1 MTKVHNKPYFLNPR
15 QFDPDHPLFV
25 FLPGMDESTS
35 LALMQVASVEAAFD
49 VCSFVIQPDVMD
61 SWDDLCEQVA
71 ALTTAALKTVPRKS
85 VYLCGESFGGC
96 LALKVMVNAPELF
109 DRIVLVNPA
118 SSFNRRPW
126 IHWGSL
132 LTRWLPEWLYQMTS
146 ALFLPFL
153 ASGKRMTPAAHQTLL
168 ESVRSV
174 PLKTSIQRLSM
185 MRGFNLDENQL
196 SQYTKPVLIIAS
208 KGDQLLPSVAEAKR
222 LARIFPNA
230 QVVTLPHSG
239 HACLLETDVNLYEI
253 MQSQNFLDDLPF
265 SC

>member
-1 MTKVHNKPYFLNPR
+1 
-15 QFDPDHPLFV
+15 
-25 FLPGMDESTS
+25 
-35 LALMQVASVEAAFD
+35 
-49 VCSFVIQPDVMD
+49 
-61 SWDDLCEQVA
+61 
-71 ALTTAALKTVPRKS
+71 
-85 VYLCGESFGGC
+85 
-96 LALKVMVNAPELF
+96 
-109 DRIVLVNPA
+109 
-118 SSFNRRPW
+118 
-126 IHWGSL
+126 
-132 LTRWLPEWLYQMTS
+132 
-146 ALFLPFL
+146 
-153 ASGKRMTPAAHQTLL
+153 MTPAAHQTLL